1 MPTLQAWIDRL
12 TATGAFRFAAT
23 RAPRFVPG
31 RMLHRAGLRAMS
43 AGAWRTA
50 ERLFE
55 AAGERYRIEMRMVPL
70 ARLRVHQL
78 MARAR
83 AASIR
88 HRDPLLEVEA
98 ERRLCR
104 LDTIEAPWPP
114 FALVEAAS
122 LLASWI
128 DDERGVATTNAEVEP
143 PSATALDESA

>member
-1 MPTLQAWIDRL
+1 MPTLQTWIDRL
-12 TATGAFRFAAT
+12 TATRAFRIAAT

-55 AAGERYRIEMRMVPL
+55 AAGERYRIELRVVPL
-70 ARLRVHQL
+70 ARVRVHQL

-83 AASIR
+83 AAAR
-88 HRDPLLEVEA
+88 HNRDPQLEVEA

-104 LDTIEAPWPP
+104 LDAIEAPWPP
-114 FALVEAAS
+114 FTLVEAAS
-122 LLASWI
+122 LLAGWI
-128 DDERGVATTNAEVEP
+128 DDQRGVATTNADVEP